1 MKVTNLIFIIL
12 FQLFKTILFSQ
23 TLSVLPYVETKPVE
37 HGGDAADDPAI
48 WIHPTDPDSSF
59 FIGTDKDSAEGH
71 LELYNLDGTRFF
83 STPSCMKLNNVDLR
97 YNFPFNDGFIDI
109 VSASNRT
116 DNCIQVFR
124 IDPVKRTLVD
134 ITGNTSL
141 GYMPYGYAMYY
152 NPNTNKF
159 YGYASNRYGSG
170 NTRQYEL
177 FDNGNGGV
185 DAALVRT
192 LYLDTLV
199 EGIVADDELGYVYIA
214 EEDAGIWKYGANP
227 DDGQERVLKDLVGG
241 QNISS
246 DDIEGLT
253 IYYASDCTGY
263 LLASSQGQSEFLI
276 YQREEDNDF
285 IGKFQIVNNNGID
298 GTSQTDGIDVLSY
311 PLGSAFPNGV
321 FIAHDGQNTGES
333 TNSNFKVVPWENIT
347 NVFQNELG
355 IELIIDTTRN
365 PREPSEYIPLKS
377 IENIQL
383 DFSWNDIIISWNEVT
398 ENVISNPVIVN
409 QYKLYF
415 SENSYS
421 GFAFLDSVFTPLYLH
436 QNVVNLQK
444 EYYYITAVSLLQQKI
459 E

>member
-1 MKVTNLIFIIL
+1 MKVTNLIFITL
-12 FQLFKTILFSQ
+12 FLLVKTILFSQ
-23 TLSVLPYVETKPVE
+23 TLSVLPYVETTPVE

-177 FDNGNGGV
+177 FDNG
-185 DAALVRT
+185 
-192 LYLDTLV
+192 
-199 EGIVADDELGYVYIA
+199 
-214 EEDAGIWKYGANP
+214 
-227 DDGQERVLKDLVGG
+227 
-241 QNISS
+241 
-246 DDIEGLT
+246 
-253 IYYASDCTGY
+253 
-263 LLASSQGQSEFLI
+263 
-276 YQREEDNDF
+276 
-285 IGKFQIVNNNGID
+285 
-298 GTSQTDGIDVLSY
+298 
-311 PLGSAFPNGV
+311 
-321 FIAHDGQNTGES
+321 H
-333 TNSNFKVVPWENIT
+333 
-347 NVFQNELG
+347 
-355 IELIIDTTRN
+355 
-365 PREPSEYIPLKS
+365 
-377 IENIQL
+377 
-383 DFSWNDIIISWNEVT
+383 
-398 ENVISNPVIVN
+398 
-409 QYKLYF
+409 
-415 SENSYS
+415 
-421 GFAFLDSVFTPLYLH
+421 LYLH
-436 QNVVNLQK
+436 WQQ
-444 EYYYITAVSLLQQKI
+444 ALLGAARR
-459 E
+459 